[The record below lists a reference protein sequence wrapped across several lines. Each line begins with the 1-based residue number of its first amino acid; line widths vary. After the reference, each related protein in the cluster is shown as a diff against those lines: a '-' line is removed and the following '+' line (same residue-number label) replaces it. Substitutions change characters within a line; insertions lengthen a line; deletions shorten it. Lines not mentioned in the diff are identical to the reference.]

1 MALELSLRVA
11 APEDV
16 YDTVIIGGGP
26 AGLSAAI
33 YAARAE
39 LKTLVVDM
47 NPKAGALAITSK
59 IANYPGV
66 PEAVSGEELLF
77 RFRRQAES
85 FGAEIVQAQVL
96 ATSLRGEVKEVV
108 TSEGVFKAQTVIIAS
123 GALGRK
129 ASLKGEAELL
139 GKGVSY
145 CAACDAAFFRDKDV
159 AVIGSSEMMTDELGI
174 VAKFARR
181 IYLIPRGKLSDEQQ
195 SVVRTLPNVEVLP
208 GARVEE
214 ILGVDEGRVTGV
226 AVREDGEA
234 KVLPVAGVFVYL
246 RGNRPSTN
254 FLDGSVETTEDGCIA
269 VDPVESATSQPGVFA
284 VGDVTCNPVRQAV
297 VAAAQG
303 TLAGLAVDKYLRKAK
318 RMRQQWD

>member
-66 PEAVSGEELLF
+66 PEAVSGEELLS

-108 TSEGVFKAQTVIIAS
+108 TSEGGVQ
-123 GALGRK
+123 GENRDHRLGRLGPQGV
-129 ASLKGEAELL
+129 AEGRGRTVGQGRELL
-139 GKGVSY
+139 RG
-145 CAACDAAFFRDKDV
+145 
-159 AVIGSSEMMTDELGI
+159 L
-174 VAKFARR
+174 RR
-181 IYLIPRGKLSDEQQ
+181 GLF
-195 SVVRTLPNVEVLP
+195 P
-208 GARVEE
+208 GQRRC
-214 ILGVDEGRVTGV
+214 GH
-226 AVREDGEA
+226 
-234 KVLPVAGVFVYL
+234 
-246 RGNRPSTN
+246 
-254 FLDGSVETTEDGCIA
+254 
-269 VDPVESATSQPGVFA
+269 
-284 VGDVTCNPVRQAV
+284 RQ
-297 VAAAQG
+297 
-303 TLAGLAVDKYLRKAK
+303 
-318 RMRQQWD
+318 